1 MLDLCI
7 FVSWFR
13 RENLF
18 FEENN
23 IIMDRG
29 LIFANNSLK
38 LQNVLMMDLFLPIM
52 QLLASEDIMWWTGV
66 VWIIVMFLSAIWTL
80 TLTAPIHCRGSIV
93 EQVMQCYISPNLFQW
108 RKQICPHFEWPEGEY
123 IFSKFSFWLNYSF
136 KPHLEVGVSSHTIK

>member
-23 IIMDRG
+23 IMDRG

-38 LQNVLMMDLFLPIM
+38 LQNVLMMDLFLTIM

-108 RKQICPHFEWPEGEY
+108 RN
-123 IFSKFSFWLNYSF
+123 KFVRILNGLRVSTSSANFLFWLNYSF